1 MEKKEPIKV
10 SMSTFFLILA
20 IIVIAVMGYFLYTLN
35 SKTNDMISKEKE
47 LKAKITKLEN
57 EKVESTQTQVNATKN
72 NIDSEKAIPS
82 EVNRNLSFDLLSG
95 MYIGEAKVEPG
106 TTPDGDT
113 KVYLYLYEDGGF
125 IYNNIPGGFESGISG
140 YYTLNE
146 KEIVLHEVVAMR

>member
-20 IIVIAVMGYFLYTLN
+20 IIVIAVMGYFLYTAN
-35 SKTNDMISKEKE
+35 AKTNDMISKEKE
-47 LKAKITKLEN
+47 LNAKITKLEN
-57 EKVESTQTQVNATKN
+57 EKIESTQAQINATKN
-72 NIDSEKAIPS
+72 NVDNENASSNEAIK
-82 EVNRNLSFDLLSG
+82 NLSYSTLSG
-95 MYIGEAKVEPG
+95 IYIGEAKVEPR

-140 YYTLNE
+140 YYTFNE

>member
-20 IIVIAVMGYFLYTLN
+20 IIVIAVMGYFLYTAN
-35 SKTNDMISKEKE
+35 AKTNDIISKEKE

-140 YYTLNE
+140 YYTFNE